1 MLLNNSF
8 LNLSILLLLL
18 LVLFFLRKLLFKN
31 TNLFF
36 SESFFLSYISLASII
51 SLNFTKLITV
61 NLFMILLICFY
72 ILYIKRNVKNRSN
85 FVTFKYSNTNFIHII
100 LFFIFTFIY
109 FNFFTY
115 FLHDHFFYAKLSQS
129 LIQTGVENI
138 NSLYQDFPLE
148 KKIMLYHYTDLWLN
162 GFVSHL
168 FNVNP
173 VLSLNHIVYPFLF
186 TLFFWIVYDFLLIHF
201 YSNKAYIISILIVF
215 GSTIVCFPIL
225 TLEQGEGTFWHHGFP
240 HITSFKSLTL
250 YPSILLLF
258 HNILN
263 KRYLEGVFYALICI
277 LQSVTLFPSVF
288 ISVNLLLFIHLIL
301 FKNKFTFIKYLVFF
315 NLIILF
321 VFGFVFF
328 VNMNTSSVNSLN
340 IVHYIPSVSSLTTNF
355 VSYFHKFIDFLLY
368 PFYLFPMAI
377 IGILFLHRKAYSLL
391 FLFLVIFSGLFF
403 SVVFEKFHNSIQSY
417 SIILPIVMIY
427 FLIELFLLNNKNI
440 SRSFFLLLFLFSFLN
455 LKNNSYFSTGNIQL
469 NSFDKKLFNF
479 SKTKIRNNQWL
490 YYSLEPYSTWMYSAN
505 ICRSPLILNFDAKM
519 GLEIQPFFSANLTDY
534 LNKNPDYPLNNS
546 VKRKNIFT
554 YLKKYSVKYIFI
566 ENIDSVDFHLSKY
579 LKPELVENKRGIWKI
594 IN

>member
-1 MLLNNSF
+1 MLLNNSV
-8 LNLSILLLLL
+8 LNLSILLLLF
-18 LVLFFLRKLLFKN
+18 LVLFFLKNLMFRKSKLF
-31 TNLFF
+31 T
-36 SESFFLSYISLASII
+36 SESFFLTYIILVSFISLFFA
-51 SLNFTKLITV
+51 KLITV
-61 NLFMILLICFY
+61 NILTLLLICFY
-72 ILYIKRNVKNRSN
+72 MIYLKQNRKNQSN
-85 FVTFKYSNTNFIHII
+85 FILNQYENSNFIHIT
-100 LFFIFTFIY
+100 LVFIFSFIY

-129 LIQTGVENI
+129 LIKTGVENI
-138 NSLYQDFPLE
+138 NSLYQDFPIQ

-168 FNVNP
+168 FKINP
-173 VLSLNHIVYPFLF
+173 VLSLNHIIYPFLL
-186 TLFFWIVYDFLLIHF
+186 TIFFWIVYDFLLIHF
-201 YSNKAYIISILIVF
+201 YSTKAFFISLFIVF

-225 TLEQGEGTFWHHGFP
+225 TLEQGEGAFWHHSFP

-263 KRYLEGVFYALICI
+263 KRYVEGIFYALICI
-277 LQSVTLFPSVF
+277 LQSVTLFPSIF
-288 ISVNLLLFIHLIL
+288 ISINLLLFIHLIL
-301 FKNKFTFIKYLVFF
+301 SKNKFAFIKYLVFF
-315 NLIILF
+315 NLIILCL
-321 VFGFVFF
+321 FGFVFF
-328 VNMNTSSVNSLN
+328 VNMNSSSVNNST
-340 IVHYIPSVSSLTTNF
+340 IEHYIPSVSYLTTNYE
-355 VSYFHKFIDFLLY
+355 SYFQKFIDFLLY
-368 PFYLFPMAI
+368 PFYLFPLAV
-377 IGILFLHRKAYSLL
+377 IGILFLYRKAYSIL

-403 SVVFEKFHNSIQSY
+403 SVLFEKFHNSIQSY

-427 FLIELFLLNNKNI
+427 FLIELFLLNNKII

-469 NSFDKKLFNF
+469 SSFDKKIFDF

-505 ICRSPLILNFDAKM
+505 ICRSPLILNSDAKM

-546 VKRKNIFT
+546 IKRKNIFT